1 MKLDEVL
8 ATHKNP
14 GGFLLSRIEAKD
26 WEKLLEVLDSQ
37 LKKMCKIRLGASN
50 YRPKT
55 GGEDAPFWGKGAG
68 DAKSSKIFIEVYL
81 VLLYGRALE

>member
-1 MKLDEVL
+1 M
-8 ATHKNP
+8 
-14 GGFLLSRIEAKD
+14 GILLSRIEAKD

-55 GGEDAPFWGKGAG
+55 AGRMLLLGEKVVVMRNPPK
-68 DAKSSKIFIEVYL
+68 FIEMHI
-81 VLLYGRALE
+81 VLLYGRGLGKFGNDK